1 MENKKLNKSLLL
13 IDKYKQNCS
22 PIIGAVT
29 YNDKMEL
36 DEKIILAL
44 SEYFNCNVKNLK
56 YKLNEKSDINDGIFT
71 MINDK
76 EQIEMDFEIHNLN
89 CF

>member
-1 MENKKLNKSLLL
+1 MKEKKLNKNLLL

-22 PIIGAVT
+22 PIIGAIT
-29 YNDKMEL
+29 YINDIEL
-36 DEKIILAL
+36 EEKIILAL
-44 SEYFNCNVKNLK
+44 SEYFNCNIKNLK
-56 YKLNEKSDINDGIFT
+56 YKLNEKSDINTGIFT